1 MLNYVVHIKRK
12 PFFYVCN
19 LVVPTMVLSIT
30 ALIGFHMPS
39 AGNGVHMEK
48 VKMGLTTIL
57 SIFILQLGV
66 SDKLPKTSD
75 VVPLICEIF

>member
-1 MLNYVVHIKRK
+1 M
-12 PFFYVCN
+12 
-19 LVVPTMVLSIT
+19 TLSVT

-39 AGNGVHMEK
+39 TGTGVHIEK

-66 SDKLPKTSD
+66 SDKLPRTSD
-75 VVPLICEIF
+75 VVPLICERLHAHTHPN